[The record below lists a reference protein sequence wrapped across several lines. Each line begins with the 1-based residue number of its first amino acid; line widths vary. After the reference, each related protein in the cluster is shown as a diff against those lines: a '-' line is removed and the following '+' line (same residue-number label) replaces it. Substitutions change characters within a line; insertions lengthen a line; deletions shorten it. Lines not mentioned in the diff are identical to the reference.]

1 MTDFVIPKTDLLVA
15 AESHAWVEDIFAEM
29 LSPEARAKI
38 SSALDDTDEDD
49 DFFLLD
55 SSLRPYRVKEGV
67 LTIAVKGMLMANLP
81 FQLGSMATGYDYI
94 TQTVMRGVADPDVNE
109 IVMDINSP
117 GGTVPGCFDCADAI
131 YAARGVKPIR
141 AVANEFAY
149 SAAYAIA
156 SSADTIAVARTG
168 GVGSIGV
175 MTAHMDMTGRLA
187 AQGVKVTPVF
197 AGKNKVDGQPYVPLT
212 DAAKARM
219 QERVDA
225 IHDIFVATVA
235 RNRGMDEQAVRDTE
249 AATFM
254 AQQAVDGG
262 LADTVGSLGTL
273 SAYADPSQQDED
285 DEMST
290 NDNSAVDQAALDT
303 AVAAAAA
310 EATEAGKA
318 EGANAERARVSAILD
333 SEEAKVHPEAAR
345 HVALN
350 TDMTAEAAKA
360 LLAAMPA
367 PTKAAAPAGKPAAA
381 APADATAFAAA
392 MMSTG
397 NPELGAA
404 PTDDANDDET
414 NVVEGIFASA
424 GFKAAKA

>member
-1 MTDFVIPKTDLLVA
+1 MTDFVTPKTDLLVA
-15 AESHAWVEDIFAEM
+15 GESHTWVEDIFAEM
-29 LSPEARAKI
+29 LTPEVRTKI
-38 SSALDDTDEDD
+38 SSALDDIDGDDD
-49 DFFLLD
+49 DFFGID
-55 SSLRPYRVKEGV
+55 SNMRPYRVREGV
-67 LTIAVKGMLMANLP
+67 LTIPVKGMLMAGLP
-81 FQLGSMATGYDYI
+81 FQLGSMATGYEYI

-109 IVMDINSP
+109 IILDLNSP

-131 YAARGVKPIR
+131 FAARGVKPIR

-156 SSADTIAVARTG
+156 SSADTITVGRTG

-175 MTAHMDMTGRLA
+175 MTGHTDMSARLE
-187 AQGVKVTPVF
+187 AQGVKFTPIY
-197 AGKNKVDGQPYVPLT
+197 AGKNKGDGLHTAPLSE
-212 DAAKARM
+212 AAKARM

-254 AQQAVDGG
+254 AQQAVENG
-262 LADTVGSLGTL
+262 LADTVGSLGSL
-273 SAYADPSQQDED
+273 SAYADPSQDED
-285 DEMST
+285 EEMST
-290 NDNSAVDQAALDT
+290 NDNSAVDQAALET

-310 EATEAGKA
+310 EATKT
-318 EGANAERARVSAILD
+318 GANAERTRVSAILD
-333 SEEAKVHPEAAR
+333 SAEAKVHPEAAR

-350 TDMTAEAAKA
+350 TDMTADAAKA
-360 LLAAMPA
+360 LLGAMPA
-367 PTKAAAPAGKPAAA
+367 PAAA
-381 APADATAFAAA
+381 APQAAAPKAAADPTGFAAA
-392 MMSTG
+392 MAATG

-404 PTDDANDDET
+404 PTTDDDNGET

-424 GFKAAKA
+424 GMSKAKA